1 MKYFLL
7 VIGML
12 MPLFTYALEVPA
24 SLQSKMQVLC
34 EEWNGK
40 SDIDY
45 PNTYHQNVLEKYPKE
60 VLTDIYASLS
70 QGYGKCQS
78 FDFKEVIQKD
88 DKLIG
93 KIHLHTD
100 KNLIVKWTI
109 GIDGDGLIVT
119 FFQEGILEKIKVEVK
134 EEMVEMRDG
143 TKLYTRIYR
152 PENDTQKRP
161 VVLTR
166 TPYLDVIHWDGNAQ
180 YLVEQGYIFVVQ
192 SIRGRDRSEGT
203 YKLFNRL
210 EASDGYDAIQWIASQ
225 DFSNNKVA
233 ISGTS
238 YDGFTALAAG
248 VYNPP
253 ALKAIFSGGAPSEVR
268 YNALTHNSS
277 FLASVLD
284 YLRYNTSLGESVF
297 TSDFNQQV
305 QNRISRTDA
314 LEDYDQLLI
323 GRDIEEWNLMVEANQ
338 DPEAH
343 SQYFFERSV
352 YDLISDIK
360 IPTYHIAGL
369 RGDGD
374 LIDTIRN
381 FQKVDQGINRQFHHL
396 ILGFWNHGNSTPY
409 GYVGAADYINQR
421 YLPLLAYYLEGVDT
435 PYARE
440 PRVAME
446 NNSGKFITGDR
457 YPLSQKKQTLF
468 FTDEALSAEYDSSDA
483 STSLEFSP
491 FNESALYYFDATLQ
505 ASKDIQLFGTP
516 KVDLYLQSALK
527 SFDLQLVLY
536 RTDADGKVQALSNC
550 LSMHRVNNPSPGTPF
565 KYTTD
570 FCPVLGQVKA
580 GESLHVVITTSRFPN
595 VFANPNGPQGYED
608 GVVEI
613 LNSKQYPSSIE
624 LIVE

>member
-1 MKYFLL
+1 MKFYLL
-7 VIGML
+7 VLGML
-12 MPLFTYALEVPA
+12 MPFFTYAIEVPT
-24 SLQSKMQVLC
+24 SLNAKMQLLC

-40 SDIDY
+40 SDLDY
-45 PNTYHQNVLEKYPKE
+45 TQTYHPSILEKYPKE
-60 VLTDIYASLS
+60 KLTAIYASLS

-78 FDFKEVIQKD
+78 FDFIEVIQKD
-88 DKLIG
+88 DKLVG

-109 GIDGDGLIVT
+109 GIDGDGLIVI
-119 FFQEGILEKIKVEVK
+119 FFQEGILEKTKVEVK

-180 YLVEQGYIFVVQ
+180 YLVEQGYVFVVQ
-192 SIRGRDRSEGT
+192 SIRGRDRSEGK

-210 EASDGYDAIQWIASQ
+210 EASDGYDAVQWIAAQ
-225 DFSNNKVA
+225 DFSTGKVA

-248 VYNPP
+248 AYNPP

-268 YNALTHNSS
+268 YNALTHNGS

-284 YLRYNTSLGESVF
+284 YLRYNTSFGESVF

-305 QNRISRTDA
+305 QDKISRTDA
-314 LEDYDQLLI
+314 LEDYDQILV

-338 DPEAH
+338 DPAAH

-369 RGDGD
+369 RADGD

-396 ILGFWNHGNSTPY
+396 ILGFWDHGNSTPY

-435 PYARE
+435 PYASE

-446 NNSGKFITGDR
+446 NNSGSFITGDS
-457 YPLSQKKQTLF
+457 YPLSQKKQTLY
-468 FTDEALSAEYDSSDA
+468 FTDDALSTDYDSSDA
-483 STSLEFSP
+483 STSLEFST
-491 FNESALYYFDATLQ
+491 FNDSATLFID
-505 ASKDIQLFGTP
+505 ASLKATREMNLFGTP
-516 KVDLYLQSALK
+516 KFEFYLQSPLK
-527 SFDLQLVLY
+527 SFDLQLSVY
-536 RTDADGKVQALSNC
+536 RTDAAGKAQFISNC
-550 LSMHRVNNPSPGTPF
+550 LSMHRVQNPNPGAPF

-570 FCPVLGQVKA
+570 FCPVLGKVKA
-580 GESLHVVITTSRFPN
+580 GESFHVVVTTSRFPK
-595 VFANPNGPQGYED
+595 VFNNPNAENDYED

-613 LNSKQYPSSIE
+613 LNSKQYPSSIQ
-624 LIVE
+624 LILE